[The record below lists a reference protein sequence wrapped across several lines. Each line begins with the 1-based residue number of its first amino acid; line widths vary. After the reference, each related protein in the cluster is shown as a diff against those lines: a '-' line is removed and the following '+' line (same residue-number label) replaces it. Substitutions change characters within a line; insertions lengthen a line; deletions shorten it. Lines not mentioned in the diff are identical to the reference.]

1 MICLSCLT
9 KDINNIK
16 IISYEGFIHQLF
28 EARLKHIIKCENCHL
43 NLINIKI
50 CECEKRVN
58 QRKSTTVIDGTTYV
72 SN

>member
-1 MICLSCLT
+1 MHVGRRFQGS
-9 KDINNIK
+9 
-16 IISYEGFIHQLF
+16 IHQLF

-58 QRKSTTVIDGTTYV
+58 QRKSTTVIDGTTYF
-72 SN
+72 SDLDEDEEN